1 MRKILFTLFALM
13 SCVIASAQFS
23 SAPAFPGAE
32 GHGRFVTGGRGGNVI
47 HVTNLNDNGT
57 GSLRSAVKGSARKII
72 VFDVAGVIASKSTI
86 PTCRPERTK
95 TIQYIMKRKGQL
107 PL

>member
-32 GHGRFVTGGRGGNVI
+32 GHGRFTTGGRGGKVY
-47 HVTNLNDNGT
+47 HVTRLTDDGQP
-57 GSLRSAVKGSARKII
+57 GSFRYACKIRI
-72 VFDVAGVIASKSTI
+72 RENYFIT
-86 PTCRPERTK
+86 
-95 TIQYIMKRKGQL
+95 L
-107 PL
+107 